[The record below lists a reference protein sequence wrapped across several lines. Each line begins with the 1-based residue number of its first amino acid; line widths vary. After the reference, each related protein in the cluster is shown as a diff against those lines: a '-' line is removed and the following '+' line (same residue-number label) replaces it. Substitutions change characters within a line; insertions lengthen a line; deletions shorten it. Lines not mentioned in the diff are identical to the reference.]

1 MIPLDKQKL
10 LKLLKHKIAPF
21 PGAIAQF
28 ERSRLS
34 ALVEQLVQHPDTP
47 AETVR
52 QAIDALPGEE
62 KTRFRLYIQMIRE
75 LHPGVDEDISGH
87 VTYRGFKTRTNGV
100 AKLRRVKEAWARM
113 GDLLS
118 TCNRYMS
125 YVRDPSISAGY
136 GIARPVQSDEEQ
148 RAIDLYKTWFD
159 ASLRSTR
166 ISMVRKSFT
175 DLYKAV
181 TTQAFEVIC
190 DGDQESPYGP
200 CGCERNWFG
209 FVMKSDQR
217 HRFYVCDSFFNE
229 LAQQMGGSCSLSV
242 KPKVGQTWHATK
254 SSIFTAL
261 DASVITMLHE
271 LTHIQSLTDTDD
283 VEPDPYEIPFCKNL
297 ARNYPDYALLNAE
310 NYAQFA
316 KAVLLRLQFAPPKAV
331 RI

>member
-1 MIPLDKQKL
+1 MIQLDAEKL
-10 LKLLKHKIAPF
+10 VELLQSKMGAF

-28 ERSRLS
+28 DRSRFG
-34 ALVEQLVQHPDTP
+34 ALVDRLLKNPDMSGD
-47 AETVR
+47 AVR
-52 QAIDALPGEE
+52 QAIDALPGDE
-62 KTRFRLYIQMIRE
+62 KTRFKLYIQMIRE
-75 LHPGVDEDISGH
+75 LHPGIDEDVAGH
-87 VTYRGFKTRTNGV
+87 VTYRGFKSRTDGV

-125 YVRDPSISAGY
+125 YVRDPSIGAAFGTS
-136 GIARPVQSDEEQ
+136 RPAQSDEEK
-148 RAIDLYKTWFD
+148 RAIELYKTWFD
-159 ASLRSTR
+159 ASLKSTR
-166 ISMVRKSFT
+166 ISTVRKNFT

-181 TTQAFEVIC
+181 TTQKFEIIC
-190 DGDQESPYGP
+190 DGDREVPRGP

-217 HRFYVCDSFFNE
+217 HRFYVCESFFNE

-242 KPKVGQTWHATK
+242 TPKVGQTWHAAK

-283 VEPDPYEIPFCKNL
+283 VQPDPYGIPFCQNL
-297 ARNYPDYALLNAE
+297 AKNYPDHALNNAE